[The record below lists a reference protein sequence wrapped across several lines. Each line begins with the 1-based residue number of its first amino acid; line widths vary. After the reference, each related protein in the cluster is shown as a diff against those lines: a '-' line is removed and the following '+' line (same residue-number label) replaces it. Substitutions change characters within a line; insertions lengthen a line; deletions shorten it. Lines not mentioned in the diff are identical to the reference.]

1 MDRVALVRRGSATSL
16 ALTSLYAAGRYLHG
30 GGAGELLDFVGSTW
44 SSEGRA
50 SEELEEVG
58 QCDCREVCR
67 LLQDEDVEEVPR
79 SDALQLILGERAPE
93 RDVAA
98 LAGAVVQVVVSK
110 MVGMMARCCRRRPM
124 VTTWQSPRTM
134 LDSSRRCRQQS
145 LTQLFPR

>member
-16 ALTSLYAAGRYLHG
+16 ALTSLYVAGF
-30 GGAGELLDFVGSTW
+30 LDFVGSAW

-67 LLQDEDVEEVPR
+67 LLQDGDVEE
-79 SDALQLILGERAPE
+79 
-93 RDVAA
+93 
-98 LAGAVVQVVVSK
+98 AVVQVVVSK

-124 VTTWQSPRTM
+124 VA
-134 LDSSRRCRQQS
+134 RRMR
-145 LTQLFPR
+145 LL